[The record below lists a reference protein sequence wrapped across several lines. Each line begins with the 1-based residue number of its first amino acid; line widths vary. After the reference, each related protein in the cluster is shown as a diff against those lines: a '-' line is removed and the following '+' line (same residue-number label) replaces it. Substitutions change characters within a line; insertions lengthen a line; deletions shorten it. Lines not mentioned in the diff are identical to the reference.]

1 MKRINILL
9 LACICSLLFA
19 SCQKELTMDSSL
31 GLSGETASLVGNWK
45 FIGLHSKTESI
56 VELSDG
62 IDVLKTITLSE
73 YYSKNNTGTIVIDD
87 SKMTGTNVG
96 FEVDTIARGFMYEN
110 NVLIDTLSAPFS
122 FIAPITNSV
131 SPYVRVSQDS
141 LYFTG
146 GQFALGTGAATP
158 GSPIGVRFQFKD
170 DKVLLTYK
178 FTNLEVEDVLGL
190 RQTKK
195 QSALT
200 VITYQ
205 KQ

>member
-9 LACICSLLFA
+9 LACACSLLFV
-19 SCQKELTMDSSL
+19 SCQKELSMDSSL
-31 GLSGETASLVGNWK
+31 GLGGTTTLVGNWK
-45 FIGLHSKTESI
+45 FVGIHSKTESI

-87 SKMTGTNVG
+87 SRMTGTNVG
-96 FEVDTIARGFMYEN
+96 FEVDTIARGFLYEN

-122 FIAPITNSV
+122 FIAPTTNSV
-131 SPYVRVSQDS
+131 SPYVRISADS

-146 GQFALGTGAATP
+146 GLFAIGTGSATAA
-158 GSPIGVRFQFKD
+158 SPIGVKVEFRD
-170 DKVLLTYK
+170 DKVLMTYK
-178 FTNLEVEDVLGL
+178 FTNLETEDVLGL